1 MSGEQCQPFRHLLGA
16 YVDGQLE
23 PETVLS
29 IEAHLDTCS
38 DCRERCAFKS
48 AMRGSLKR
56 AVRGE
61 TMNDGARARLAA
73 ALEAVRAETEAERV
87 AATTAPLDLS
97 RPTDTAAVVPFDPPA
112 RARPAGLRGLA
123 MRSAVPL
130 TAAAAMALLWGA
142 SAHGPFTHAALS
154 GVATADAAGSKE
166 LLDELVH
173 EHSLPLPPER
183 TDPKDLREF
192 ERYVGVPVRPRVF
205 EKQQNARLVG
215 GRVLPMH
222 QERAA
227 MLQYEV
233 GSGADAK
240 RVSVLIYDPRK
251 IQVGS
256 ADLAPRTVG
265 TSEVRVGRE
274 RGYSVAVTQRD
285 GVGYALAADLD
296 TERSA
301 QFVNFVVDEP

>member
-1 MSGEQCQPFRHLLGA
+1 MSSESCQPFRHLLGA

-23 PETVLS
+23 PETLLS

-38 DCRERCAFKS
+38 DCRERCAFQN

-56 AVRGE
+56 AVRSE
-61 TMNDGARARLAA
+61 TMQGGARARLAA
-73 ALEAVRAETEAERV
+73 ALEAVRAETEAERE
-87 AATTAPLDLS
+87 ATTAPLDLS
-97 RPTDTAAVVPFDPPA
+97 RPTDTAAVVPLASAPQ
-112 RARPAGLRGLA
+112 ARPSGLRSLA

-130 TAAAAMALLWGA
+130 TAAAAMALIWGA
-142 SAHGPFTHAALS
+142 SAHGPFTHAALM
-154 GVATADAAGSKE
+154 TAGAVDAATSKE